1 MYNKALVK
9 KTLDELIFLRQSQT
23 VFLRQSMIL
32 RCCRIGFIHYFC
44 SVYVRC
50 MKQIAFII
58 NPISGT
64 RSKKDLRAW
73 ITAGMDK
80 ECFEPDI
87 MFTEHPGHATELAR
101 RFAERNY
108 YAVVAVGGD
117 GTVNEVGRALVH
129 TDTAL
134 GILPVGSGNGLARH
148 VRMSMHPKKA
158 IAQLNR
164 SEIISVD
171 YGLANEHPFFC
182 TCGTGFDAYISAK
195 FAKAGKRG
203 LITYIREMILSYFD
217 YEPDTYHLS
226 GDGIDLDI
234 KAFVVTFANASQW
247 GNNAYIAPRASIQ
260 DGLIDVAALS
270 RFPAIVAP
278 GLAMQLFIKN
288 IDRNLFMHAM
298 KVREL
303 TLSRE
308 KAGVFHLDGDP
319 VPEGKTILIRVVPDG
334 LKLLVEKRF

>member
-1 MYNKALVK
+1 MRFAK
-9 KTLDELIFLRQSQT
+9 LIFVLF
-23 VFLRQSMIL
+23 VCAWFFFLLPYVADWFLFIIFAVLIL
-32 RCCRIGFIHYFC
+32 A
-44 SVYVRC
+44 
-50 MKQIAFII
+50 MKQIAFIV

-64 RSKKDLRAW
+64 RSKRDLPAW
-73 ITAGMDK
+73 IAAGMDK
-80 ECFEPDI
+80 ERFEVETV
-87 MFTEHPGHATELAR
+87 FTEYSGHATELAR
-101 RFAERNY
+101 GYAERGY

-148 VRMSMHPKKA
+148 IRMSMQPKKA

-164 SEIISVD
+164 TEVITVD
-171 YGLANEHPFFC
+171 YGLANERPFFC

-195 FAKAGKRG
+195 FAEAGKRG
-203 LITYIREMILSYFD
+203 LMTYIREMILSYFD
-217 YEPDTYHLS
+217 YEPETYRLS
-226 GDGIDLDI
+226 GDGVQLEI
-234 KAFVVTFANASQW
+234 KAFVVTFANAAQW

-260 DGLIDVAALS
+260 DGSLDIAVLS

-288 IDRNLFMHAM
+288 IDKNLFMHAM
-298 KVREL
+298 KAREV
-303 TLSRE
+303 TLFRE
-308 KAGVFHLDGDP
+308 KGGVFHYDGDP
-319 VPEGKTILIRVVPDG
+319 VQEGAEIRIRVVPDG